1 MTRYFAKYDIPLG
14 PDEVLI
20 TTGGSEAIH
29 FTFSVIGDVGDEIV
43 IPEPYYTNYNGYAA
57 FAGLKIVPLP
67 LSVED
72 GFRLP
77 PVEAIEA
84 RITPKTKAI
93 LLCSPNNPTGTVY
106 TPEELDRVVGLV
118 KKHDL
123 FLVGD
128 EVYKEFIYDGLK
140 HKSILEYEDI
150 KERVIVVDSISKR
163 YSCCGARI
171 GMIITRNKDVY
182 AAALK
187 FAQARLCPPSV
198 EQMAALAAYNM
209 PMSYFQG
216 VRDEYDR
223 RRNVLYDGPQGHPR
237 RRHPQAAGRFLRH
250 RPPAGQGRR
259 ALRRVAPLGVLA
271 RRPDGHDR
279 AGPRLLF
286 DAEPGHGRGPHRL
299 RHQRARAARGHPRL
313 QGRPREIPGPPRL
326 RADGPLSEARRI
338 LRQALALGGARPSRR
353 ARPSIS
359 RSSRGSSGGSSGR
372 SFFQAS
378 EYPGVRLITL
388 EEGEDLWRTAQAAFL
403 DARRPDLYDEG
414 HVPGAR
420 CVPAAETEKALPA
433 AVLDLPRGRDPGRL
447 LRRRGLPIE
456 SSPGQAPP
464 RPRLQGHPGHDGG
477 LGGVDASRSARGEAG
492 IGRRRGSG
500 R

>member
-1 MTRYFAKYDIPLG
+1 MKISQRGQTIQASPIRKLKPYADAAKAKGIGIFHLNIGDPDIPAPGPVMDTFRGWSQPVLAYGPAQGFLELREAVTRYFAKYDIPLEA
-14 PDEVLI
+14 DNVLI

-29 FTFSVIGDVGDEIV
+29 FTFSILGDVGDEVV

-84 RITPKTKAI
+84 RITPRTKAI

-128 EVYKEFIYDGLK
+128 EVYKEFIYDGLA

-150 KERVIVVDSISKR
+150 KDRVVVIDSISKR

-171 GMIITRNKDVY
+171 GMIITRNKEVY

-209 PMSYFQG
+209 PMDYFAG
-216 VRDEYDR
+216 VRAEYDK
-223 RRNVLYDGPQGHPR
+223 RRNILYDGLKDIPGIVIRKPQG
-237 RRHPQAAGRFLRH
+237 AFY
-250 RPPAGQGRR
+250 
-259 ALRRVAPLGVLA
+259 VIA
-271 RRPDGHDR
+271 RLPIKDVEHF
-279 AGPRLLF
+279 AVWL
-286 DAEPGHGRGPHRL
+286 
-299 RHQRARAARGHPRL
+299 
-313 QGRPREIPGPPRL
+313 
-326 RADGPLSEARRI
+326 LSEFSLDGKTVMIAPAPGFYSTPSLGTDEARFAYVVNEHD
-338 LRQALALGGARPSRR
+338 LREA
-353 ARPSIS
+353 
-359 RSSRGSSGGSSGR
+359 
-372 SFFQAS
+372 
-378 EYPGVRLITL
+378 VRVFKAGL
-388 EEGEDLWRTAQAAFL
+388 RKYQ
-403 DARRPDLYDEG
+403 
-414 HVPGAR
+414 
-420 CVPAAETEKALPA
+420 ETHA
-433 AVLDLPRGRDPGRL
+433 
-447 LRRRGLPIE
+447 
-456 SSPGQAPP
+456 
-464 RPRLQGHPGHDGG
+464 
-477 LGGVDASRSARGEAG
+477 
-492 IGRRRGSG
+492 
-500 R
+500 